1 MVNFGPLETL
11 PAAFAGRTVYVH
23 NPSVTLMRTT
33 PDECARLGE
42 IIAGKLNE
50 TTGPTALFIPLR
62 GVSAID
68 AEGMP
73 FHDPAADAALFAAL
87 RIGIDRSKVE
97 LVELDLHI
105 NDPAFADAMAD
116 RLLAML
122 GAVRPA
128 EPRPTMTRIRR

>member
-1 MVNFGPLETL
+1 
-11 PAAFAGRTVYVH
+11 
-23 NPSVTLMRTT
+23 MRTT
-33 PDECARLGE
+33 PEECARLGE
-42 IIAGKLNE
+42 IIADKLNRA
-50 TTGPTALFIPLR
+50 TGPAALFLPLR

-73 FHDPAADAALFAAL
+73 FHDPTADAALFAAL
-87 RIGIDRSKVE
+87 RAGLDRSKVE

-122 GAVRPA
+122 HAARPA
-128 EPRPTMTRIRR
+128 EPAPR

>member
-1 MVNFGPLETL
+1 M
-11 PAAFAGRTVYVH
+11 H

-33 PDECARLGE
+33 PEECARLGE
-42 IIAGKLNE
+42 IIAGKLN
-50 TTGPTALFIPLR
+50 GPPARPPCSSR
-62 GVSAID
+62 SAGVSVID

-73 FHDPAADAALFAAL
+73 FHDPVADAALFAAL
-87 RIGIDRSKVE
+87 RAGLDRSKVD

-116 RLLAML
+116 RLLGML

-128 EPRPTMTRIRR
+128 EPAPR